1 MHAGHLL
8 ANASIK
14 CVRGACIQ
22 HHPVS
27 ARRKSPCR
35 VGYGTL
41 GNASGW
47 CRQLSRTCHA
57 STDIAL
63 DIRCRCSF
71 PLEDAH
77 LDILPHYLAN
87 STTLVV
93 LRRDASTAPVAMID
107 LSLRSMLWA
116 GMCLGEV
123 LRYRSRHRST
133 NDTEGGLGDNT
144 VNVST
149 RPRGP
154 VARESTLGNLKST
167 ACASWVSVLGACV
180 RSGSIERAR
189 TFRYASSAFR
199 SAPGH
204 LRPAFA
210 DPRRSGCA
218 PFSTLLN
225 AVCIGTRRPL
235 NRMAR
240 TPLAECWPCDTT
252 ALPKSRRA
260 RAHSIRT
267 SPRSPASG

>member
-1 MHAGHLL
+1 MGQ
-8 ANASIK
+8 
-14 CVRGACIQ
+14 GA
-22 HHPVS
+22 
-27 ARRKSPCR
+27 
-35 VGYGTL
+35 L
-41 GNASGW
+41 GNASSW

-71 PLEDAH
+71 PLEEAH
-77 LDILPHYLAN
+77 LDILSHYLAN

-116 GMCLGEV
+116 GTCLGEV

-133 NDTEGGLGDNT
+133 NDTDGGLGDNT

-167 ACASWVSVLGACV
+167 ACASWVSVLGSYV
-180 RSGSIERAR
+180 RSRSIERSR
-189 TFRYASSAFR
+189 TLRYASLAFR
-199 SAPGH
+199 PAPGR

-210 DPRRSGCA
+210 NPRRCGCA
-218 PFSTLLN
+218 SFSTFLN
-225 AVCIGTRRPL
+225 ALRTGTRRPP
-235 NRMAR
+235 NRMAQ
-240 TPLAECWPCDTT
+240 TPLAECWPSDTT
-252 ALPKSRRA
+252 ALPKSRRV
-260 RAHSIRT
+260 RAHSMRT
-267 SPRSPASG
+267 SPRSSASA